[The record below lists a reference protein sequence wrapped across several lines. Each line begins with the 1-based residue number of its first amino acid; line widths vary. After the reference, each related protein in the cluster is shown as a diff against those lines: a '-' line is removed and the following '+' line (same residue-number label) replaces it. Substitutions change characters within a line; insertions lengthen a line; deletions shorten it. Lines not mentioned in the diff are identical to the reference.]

1 MRDEIFQL
9 FVKYDVFYFPTKGE
23 NFGQV
28 IWESLSCGCPVLISD
43 QTPWNNIE
51 SHHVG
56 WVRSLSMME
65 NFSKVLQGIIDN
77 NLEYHFDRQN
87 IYNYALQVAN
97 TSKSIMANKQMFN
110 NNE

>member
-1 MRDEIFQL
+1 M
-9 FVKYDVFYFPTKGE
+9 VKSLMNLGIKVKNDVYNHNLIIPFLKKFYF
-23 NFGQV
+23 
-28 IWESLSCGCPVLISD
+28 LISLMRKVND
-43 QTPWNNIE
+43 NIE
-51 SHHVG
+51 NHHVG
-56 WVRSLSMME
+56 WVRSLSMVE

-77 NLEYHFDRQN
+77 NLEYYFDRQN

>member
-1 MRDEIFQL
+1 M
-9 FVKYDVFYFPTKGE
+9 FVKYDVFYFPTKSE

-51 SHHVG
+51 NHHVG
-56 WVRSLSMME
+56 WVRSLSMVE

-77 NLEYHFDRQN
+77 NLEYYFDREN

>member
-1 MRDEIFQL
+1 MRTRRILKNVKTLVLNLPSNIRVSFKGDVMRDKIFQL

-56 WVRSLSMME
+56 WVR
-65 NFSKVLQGIIDN
+65 
-77 NLEYHFDRQN
+77 
-87 IYNYALQVAN
+87 
-97 TSKSIMANKQMFN
+97 
-110 NNE
+110 

>member
-1 MRDEIFQL
+1 
-9 FVKYDVFYFPTKGE
+9 
-23 NFGQV
+23 
-28 IWESLSCGCPVLISD
+28 
-43 QTPWNNIE
+43 
-51 SHHVG
+51 
-56 WVRSLSMME
+56 MME
-65 NFSKVLQGIIDN
+65 NFSKVLQEIIDN

>member
-1 MRDEIFQL
+1 M
-9 FVKYDVFYFPTKGE
+9 FVKYDVFYFPTKSE

-28 IWESLSCGCPVLISD
+28 IWESLSSGCPVLISD

-51 SHHVG
+51 NHRVG
-56 WVRSLSMME
+56 WVRSLSKMN

-77 NLEYHFDRQN
+77 NLEYYFDRQN